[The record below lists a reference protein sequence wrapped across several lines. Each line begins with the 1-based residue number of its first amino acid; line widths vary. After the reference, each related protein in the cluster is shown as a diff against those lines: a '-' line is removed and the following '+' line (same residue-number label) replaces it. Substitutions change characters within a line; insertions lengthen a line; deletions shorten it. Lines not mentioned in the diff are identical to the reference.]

1 MADEKEEQSCSCT
14 GWKISFAI
22 CLVCSVIMLILC
34 IILFVKRNVIHNTIY
49 DKFEKH
55 IQDIKDKRAKQNRK
69 LGYNNV
75 STDNNAST
83 AENNTSTSDEDYG
96 F

>member
-34 IILFVKRNVIHNTIY
+34 IVLFVKRNVIHSTIY

-55 IQDIKDKRAKQNRK
+55 IQDIKDKRANKQKRLVND
-69 LGYNNV
+69 
-75 STDNNAST
+75 SAPADST
-83 AENNTSTSDEDYG
+83 ATTDDNFD

>member
-75 STDNNAST
+75 ST
-83 AENNTSTSDEDYG
+83 AEYETSTGDNEI
-96 F
+96 

>member
-34 IILFVKRNVIHNTIY
+34 IILFVKRNVIHSTIY

-55 IQDIKDKRAKQNRK
+55 IQDIKDKRANKQKRLVND
-69 LGYNNV
+69 
-75 STDNNAST
+75 SAPADST
-83 AENNTSTSDEDYG
+83 ATTDEDYG

>member
-34 IILFVKRNVIHNTIY
+34 IILFVKRNVIHSTIY

-55 IQDIKDKRAKQNRK
+55 IQDIKDKRANKQKRLVND
-69 LGYNNV
+69 
-75 STDNNAST
+75 SAPADST
-83 AENNTSTSDEDYG
+83 ATTDDNFD

>member
-34 IILFVKRNVIHNTIY
+34 IILFVKRNVIHDTVYNNI
-49 DKFEKH
+49 KKH
-55 IQDIKDKRAKQNRK
+55 IQNIEDKRAKQNRK

-75 STDNNAST
+75 STDNNVST
-83 AENNTSTSDEDYG
+83 AEYETSTGDNE

>member
-14 GWKISFAI
+14 GWKVSFAI

-34 IILFVKRNVIHNTIY
+34 IILFVKRNVIHDTVY
-49 DKFEKH
+49 DKIDKH
-55 IQDIKDKRAKQNRK
+55 IQNIKARRADKQRRLVNDSAPA
-69 LGYNNV
+69 
-75 STDNNAST
+75 DST
-83 AENNTSTSDEDYG
+83 ATTDDNFE

>member
-34 IILFVKRNVIHNTIY
+34 IILFVKRNVIHDTVYNNI
-49 DKFEKH
+49 KKH
-55 IQDIKDKRAKQNRK
+55 IQNIEDKRAKQRE
-69 LGYNNV
+69 LEYN
-75 STDNNAST
+75 STP
-83 AENNTSTSDEDYG
+83 AENNTSTDKDYG

>member
-1 MADEKEEQSCSCT
+1 MADEKEEQTCSCT

-34 IILFVKRNVIHNTIY
+34 IILFVKRNVIHKTIY

-55 IQDIKDKRAKQNRK
+55 IQDIKDKRAKQRE
-69 LGYNNV
+69 LEYNNSV
-75 STDNNAST
+75 STDAST
-83 AENNTSTSDEDYG
+83 SENNK

>member
-1 MADEKEEQSCSCT
+1 MADEKEEQTCSCT

-55 IQDIKDKRAKQNRK
+55 IQDIKDKRAKQRE
-69 LGYNNV
+69 LEYNNSV
-75 STDNNAST
+75 STDAST
-83 AENNTSTSDEDYG
+83 SENNK

>member
-14 GWKISFAI
+14 GWKVSFAI

-34 IILFVKRNVIHNTIY
+34 IILFVKRNVIHKTIY

-83 AENNTSTSDEDYG
+83 AEYETSTGDNE

>member
-1 MADEKEEQSCSCT
+1 MADEKEEQTCSCT

-34 IILFVKRNVIHNTIY
+34 IVLFVKRNVIHSTIY

-55 IQDIKDKRAKQNRK
+55 IQDIKDKRANKQKRLVND
-69 LGYNNV
+69 
-75 STDNNAST
+75 SAPADST
-83 AENNTSTSDEDYG
+83 ATTDDNFD